1 MRKQRIFKK
10 HTNYN
15 KKKSQSTFLQNYLA
29 DTLTSKLR
37 YNVLRVKTRTETK
50 QKKNKTQDLKSLV
63 LSLHV
68 PGYLNSQFSWSLDT
82 IIKKGLILPLE
93 SSSRDCTRD
102 LHRIK
107 LHKTQGL
114 SEGNGIQEDRAGQAS
129 LQQQSHTRGQRQR
142 SGCQHN
148 CLPRLPR
155 SQKPLVGKYHLP
167 LASGSCDCYPKR
179 QSGKI

>member
-15 KKKSQSTFLQNYLA
+15 KKNHKAHFYKIIWPTPWQVSWGTMCSGWKQEQKQN
-29 DTLTSKLR
+29 KR
-37 YNVLRVKTRTETK
+37 KIRRK
-50 QKKNKTQDLKSLV
+50 DLKSLV